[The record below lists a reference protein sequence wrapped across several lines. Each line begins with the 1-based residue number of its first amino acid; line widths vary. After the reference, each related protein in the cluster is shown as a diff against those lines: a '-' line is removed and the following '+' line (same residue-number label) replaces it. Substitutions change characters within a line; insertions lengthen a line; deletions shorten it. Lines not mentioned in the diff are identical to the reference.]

1 MQKQP
6 KYAVYYAPIPLDED
20 FPFHI
25 SGLFVQR
32 DRTITELHAHDYPEL
47 GYCLEGNGI
56 FVVGNKVMPFKSGD
70 IVVITPR
77 EIHLAQSVKGTV
89 SKWHWIYFDPERLL
103 FPFTANAALP
113 DFSRFHGPEFCNV
126 ISPETLPEL
135 CRLVKTIMATGMSNP
150 AFRRERLIAL
160 LCLFAAELQTAFAA
174 IPSEPGNS
182 DDLRPELL
190 RRLNAALQYLSRHY
204 RDPLPIDH
212 LAQLSHLSPTHFR
225 RLFRQATG
233 KSPLAY
239 LLRIRIGMAMAEL
252 RRNERSIGEIALV
265 CGFESLSSF
274 NRQFKQQTGLAPRE
288 WRK

>member
-1 MQKQP
+1 
-6 KYAVYYAPIPLDED
+6 
-20 FPFHI
+20 
-25 SGLFVQR
+25 
-32 DRTITELHAHDYPEL
+32 
-47 GYCLEGNGI
+47 
-56 FVVGNKVMPFKSGD
+56 
-70 IVVITPR
+70 
-77 EIHLAQSVKGTV
+77 
-89 SKWHWIYFDPERLL
+89 
-103 FPFTANAALP
+103 
-113 DFSRFHGPEFCNV
+113 
-126 ISPETLPEL
+126 
-135 CRLVKTIMATGMSNP
+135 
-150 AFRRERLIAL
+150 
-160 LCLFAAELQTAFAA
+160 
-174 IPSEPGNS
+174 
-182 DDLRPELL
+182 LRPELL